1 MPIYNKKPMPLRKGI
16 GFCQQ
21 SASVRV
27 ILTDFLLQKQKNYDI
42 ITSVRFLVHIGNV
55 FD

>member
-1 MPIYNKKPMPLRKGI
+1 MKINEKLLI
-16 GFCQQ
+16 
-21 SASVRV
+21 
-27 ILTDFLLQKQKNYDI
+27 FLQKKQKNYDI

>member
-1 MPIYNKKPMPLRKGI
+1 MKINEKL
-16 GFCQQ
+16 
-21 SASVRV
+21 
-27 ILTDFLLQKQKNYDI
+27 LTFYYEKQKNYDI